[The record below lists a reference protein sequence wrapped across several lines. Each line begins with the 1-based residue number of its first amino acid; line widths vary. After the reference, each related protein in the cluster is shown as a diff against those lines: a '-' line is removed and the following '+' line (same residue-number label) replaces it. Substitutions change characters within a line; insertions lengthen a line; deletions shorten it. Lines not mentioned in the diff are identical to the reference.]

1 MNLLHNFHEYIS
13 LFVII
18 NLFLKNHDLNKDLIW
33 PLVHYSTL
41 NIGKNRCESCWNM
54 NPDHEPICWK
64 TSDSADNKYKH
75 IYTPHPHTPSVR
87 RCNPVGKTP
96 FNLRSWGNSDTW
108 RHIGVKPQREWIG
121 EVLVYYLFPA
131 GIQDTRWMAISW
143 TAACPVKTL
152 TSWAA
157 LKMATF
163 TAGTWWKWV
172 CLYIYVLVLPE
183 SYFMKL

>member
-1 MNLLHNFHEYIS
+1 M
-13 LFVII
+13 
-18 NLFLKNHDLNKDLIW
+18 NKDLIW
-33 PLVHYSTL
+33 PLVHCSTL
-41 NIGKNRCESCWNM
+41 NIGKNRCECCWNM

-64 TSDSADNKYKH
+64 TSDTADNKYKH
-75 IYTPHPHTPSVR
+75 TLIHTLHQFEDVTLLVKLLLTFALGETVTPGGMLVLNHNENESVKFL
-87 RCNPVGKTP
+87 CIICM
-96 FNLRSWGNSDTW
+96 FL
-108 RHIGVKPQREWIG
+108 
-121 EVLVYYLFPA
+121 A

-172 CLYIYVLVLPE
+172 CLYIYVLVLP
-183 SYFMKL
+183 